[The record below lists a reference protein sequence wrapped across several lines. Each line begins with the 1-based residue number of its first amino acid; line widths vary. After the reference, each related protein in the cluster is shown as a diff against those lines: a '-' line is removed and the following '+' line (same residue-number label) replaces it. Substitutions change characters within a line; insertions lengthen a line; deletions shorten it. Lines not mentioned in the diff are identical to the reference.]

1 MSPPICPCTLCWE
14 GIGHPP
20 PKPKVAKPQAPD
32 SRKHWYERK
41 DAPKVWQRRRLSIE
55 STASDAVPLRLAE
68 K

>member
-1 MSPPICPCTLCWE
+1 MAPPICPCSLCWE

-20 PKPKVAKPQAPD
+20 VSKPKVSSTK
-32 SRKHWYERK
+32 KHWYERN